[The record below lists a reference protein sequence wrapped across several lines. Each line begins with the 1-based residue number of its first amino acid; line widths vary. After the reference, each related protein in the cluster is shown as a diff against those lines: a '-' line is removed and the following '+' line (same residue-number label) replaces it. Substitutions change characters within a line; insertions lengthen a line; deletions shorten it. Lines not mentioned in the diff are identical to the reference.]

1 MNHDSYPPIGG
12 SDGLLISGDFC
23 LVMKHRHFLDGSCI
37 VEKETRMHLP
47 ILYRPPEDLPKNDEL
62 EGNDGVFPACSFRL
76 VERAARQQRLDEA
89 RQLFQ
94 RALATGNDLGLSAE
108 QYDASAAEMLGDF
121 PQAPTRLSLIT
132 AIVNVSEMA
141 KDKA

>member
-12 SDGLLISGDFC
+12 SDGLLISENFC
-23 LVMKHRHFLDGSCI
+23 LVMKHRHFLEGSCI

-47 ILYRPPEDLPKNDEL
+47 ILYRPPEDLPKNDEP
-62 EGNDGVFPACSFRL
+62 EGSDGVFPACSFRL
-76 VERAARQQRLDEA
+76 VERAA

-108 QYDASAAEMLGDF
+108 QYDASAAEMPGGF
-121 PQAPTRLSLIT
+121 PQALTRLSPIT
-132 AIVNVSEMA
+132 AIVHVSEMA
-141 KDKA
+141 KDTA